1 MSKQFL
7 SNSKFLYTLLVL
19 QFIPLLLNPPSIFEL
34 TSQEWWLPMLLVLMA
49 LVGTVQIFRHK
60 VAPWSLSLISFSH
73 GFNIISRLL
82 MLLPKSTAASSFDG
96 TYFVFSVL
104 SMLMSAFM
112 LWLLEV
118 PQARQVLTS

>member
-1 MSKQFL
+1 MNKQFL
-7 SNSKFLYTLLVL
+7 INPKFLYAILVV

-49 LVGTVQIFRHK
+49 LVGTVQIFRRK
-60 VAPWSLSLISFSH
+60 VAPWALSLISFSH

-82 MLLPKSTAASSFDG
+82 MLLPKSTATSSFDG
-96 TYFVFSVL
+96 LYFALSIA
-104 SMLMSAFM
+104 SMLMSASM

-118 PQARQVLTS
+118 PQTRQVLTN